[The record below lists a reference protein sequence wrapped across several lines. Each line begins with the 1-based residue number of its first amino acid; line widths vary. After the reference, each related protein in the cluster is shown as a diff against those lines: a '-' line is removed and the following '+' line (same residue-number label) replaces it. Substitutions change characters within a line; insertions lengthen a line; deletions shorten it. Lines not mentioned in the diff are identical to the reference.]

1 MPSSDIS
8 RLLPSSLL
16 ITTTNGCSGVATFVP
31 YPLSQNIMA
40 SKGSK
45 GTKGAAKAPSVK
57 KIKQIAQNGA
67 LKLPKIPEGVS
78 YVSYREQLLGAP
90 CPSQPHRRMRRWWMK
105 DQTGKETSAVETVGW
120 DNEQKRF
127 EYTASEEFSKMLEV
141 TCHSHKSVYE
151 YLDLFLHPEKYKH
164 LEINESSMPSEE
176 NAPNDPKKRK
186 RSSTGDSKGTT
197 KGEND
202 KESNPKKKSVGLK
215 KDGKKGVPKKPDDLL
230 KNVSKE
236 LSILQGTYGM
246 RYSLTII
253 GPHGDVK
260 VLSSPTVEK
269 LDIEPH
275 EIEGFAY
282 PQNLNMLSDAA
293 HGVGQDPATI
303 DIQDECKED
312 DYEIAV
318 QPDHEK
324 ASEMNESDQ
333 IVSEQNTAQVIDA
346 DEEID
351 PVIPPMRSTLQ
362 TGLEALVK
370 FVQNTEE
377 TLYLPG
383 SFWRRDPF
391 PSILIQ
397 SQNDG
402 LRPASDA
409 GQQHDIDRISAFLKV
424 EKPARQTKYNGKI
437 LVVDQNIPTQ
447 DPSHFLTV
455 PVWGIDTYTR
465 SLFDCA
471 IASCESAILSRE
483 KRNQFFDKFFLPRLN
498 MLGNDGWDT
507 FKALETIHGDEE
519 IPEDFRK
526 AAKGAWEILDRLED
540 TAGTG
545 KDVIRYQPLR
555 PSGRRYCRSHP
566 KGDGVILRKDG
577 GLIKNVFVGEY
588 SGALYAPWRFFEK
601 DCSKG
606 FRGNTKSQS
615 ILHTCTATFERPNM
629 DQMGSSILFIDVG
642 QVYYFVAHEL
652 TCIDASLIYLM

>member
-1 MPSSDIS
+1 
-8 RLLPSSLL
+8 
-16 ITTTNGCSGVATFVP
+16 
-31 YPLSQNIMA
+31 MA

-45 GTKGAAKAPSVK
+45 GAKGAVKAPPVK
-57 KIKQIAQNGA
+57 KSKQITLNGP

-105 DQTGKETSAVETVGW
+105 DNTGKETSAVETVGW

-127 EYTASEEFSKMLEV
+127 EYTASEEFSRMLEV
-141 TCHSHKSVYE
+141 TCYSHKSVYE

-164 LEINESSMPSEE
+164 LEVNESSMPSEE
-176 NAPNDPKKRK
+176 NGPNEAKKRK

-197 KGEND
+197 KADND
-202 KESNPKKKSVGLK
+202 KESNSKKKAIGVK
-215 KDGKKGVPKKPDDLL
+215 KESKKGVPRKPDDLL

-236 LSILQGTYGM
+236 LSILQGTFGM

-269 LDIEPH
+269 LDIDPH

-293 HGVGQDPATI
+293 HGVSQDPAT
-303 DIQDECKED
+303 DIQEECKED
-312 DYEIAV
+312 DTGDFV
-318 QPDHEK
+318 VKVGHEK
-324 ASEMNESDQ
+324 ASEMNESEQ
-333 IVSEQNTAQVIDA
+333 AVSEQNTAQVLDA

-351 PVIPPMRSTLQ
+351 PVIPEMRSTLQ
-362 TGLEALVK
+362 AGLDALVK
-370 FVQNTEE
+370 FVQSTEE
-377 TLYLPG
+377 ALYLPG

-391 PSILIQ
+391 PSIPMQ
-397 SQNDG
+397 SQKDG
-402 LRPASDA
+402 LQPASDA
-409 GQQHDIDRISAFLKV
+409 GQQHDIDRINAFLKV
-424 EKPARQTKYNGKI
+424 EKASKQTKNNGKI
-437 LVVDQNIPTQ
+437 FVVEQNPATLDQ
-447 DPSHFLTV
+447 SHFSIA

-471 IASCESAILSRE
+471 IASCDSAILSRE
-483 KRNQFFDKFFLPRLN
+483 KRNTFFDKFFFPRLN

-507 FKALETIHGDEE
+507 FKALENIHEDQA

-545 KDVIRYQPLR
+545 KDVTRYQPLR

-566 KGDGVILRKDG
+566 KGDGVILQKEAGLMKD
-577 GLIKNVFVGEY
+577 VFVGEY
-588 SGALYAPWRFFEK
+588 SGSLYAPWRFFEK
-601 DCSKG
+601 ECSKG

-615 ILHTCTATFERPNM
+615 ILHTCTATFERPNI

-642 QVYYFVAHEL
+642 HENCFVKRNDSIL
-652 TCIDASLIYLM
+652 T